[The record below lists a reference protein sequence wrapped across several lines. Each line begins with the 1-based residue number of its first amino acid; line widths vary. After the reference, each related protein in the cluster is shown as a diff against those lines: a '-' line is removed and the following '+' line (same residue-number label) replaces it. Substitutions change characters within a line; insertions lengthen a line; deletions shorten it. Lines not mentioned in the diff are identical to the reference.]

1 MQSEIRIG
9 TSGWY
14 YRHWLG
20 NFYPAETKLSETFD
34 YYTRHFNTVEI
45 NNSFYALPT
54 DKTVVKWKESS
65 PPKFLFAAKASRYLT
80 HIKRLKDPAEP
91 LARFFGVMRNLKE
104 KLGPIL
110 FQFPGNWSLDYDRL
124 SAFLGVLPRGLR
136 CVFEFRAA
144 SWFTPQVYALLR
156 NHNAA
161 LCFYDRGGVESPLE
175 ITADFIYV
183 RMHAPAAE
191 WNGRYER
198 PLLLPWAARITEW
211 RKQLTGI
218 YFYFNNDPGGHAVRN
233 AQELLALIR

>member
-20 NFYPAETKLSETFD
+20 NFYPAEMKLSRTFD
-34 YYTRHFNTVEI
+34 YYTRRFNTVEI

-144 SWFTPQVYALLR
+144 SSYPVVVLGDTETAGIVVNFARMIASSLRALS
-156 NHNAA
+156 HA
-161 LCFYDRGGVESPLE
+161 ESR
-175 ITADFIYV
+175 V
-183 RMHAPAAE
+183 MHFS
-191 WNGRYER
+191 
-198 PLLLPWAARITEW
+198 
-211 RKQLTGI
+211 K
-218 YFYFNNDPGGHAVRN
+218 
-233 AQELLALIR
+233 